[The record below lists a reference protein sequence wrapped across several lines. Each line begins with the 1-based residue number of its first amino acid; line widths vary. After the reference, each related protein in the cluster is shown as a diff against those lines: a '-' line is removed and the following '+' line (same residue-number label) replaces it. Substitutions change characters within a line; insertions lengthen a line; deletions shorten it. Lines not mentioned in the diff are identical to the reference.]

1 MLNRS
6 RERVVAG
13 LLLATVAF
21 GGGGADAHFQEILP
35 STDIV
40 PEEGTRTVALDLIFT
55 HPMEGGPTMDMGQP
69 VQFGVLAN
77 GEKVDLRASL
87 RPRKVDGKTAY
98 SSAYAVREP
107 GDYVF
112 FLEPASYWEPV
123 ERKHILH
130 YAKVVV
136 GFGSS
141 EGWDA
146 MVGFPIEIQPLT
158 RPYGLWTGNLFRG
171 VVKKD
176 GKPLPNAEV
185 EIEWKNDGSVHAPA
199 DPFVTQ
205 IVKTDDAGVFAYAM
219 PRAGWWAFNA
229 VSEADMPEA
238 APDGKPAPLEI
249 GGTIWVKAVD
259 MK

>member
-1 MLNRS
+1 MPNRS
-6 RERVVAG
+6 RERVAAG
-13 LLLATVAF
+13 LFLAAVVF

-40 PEEGTRTVALDLIFT
+40 PEEGSRIVALDLIFT
-55 HPMEGGPTMDMGQP
+55 HPMEGGPVMDMGQP
-69 VQFGVLAN
+69 SQFGVLAH
-77 GEKVDLRASL
+77 GGKVDLRPGL
-87 RPRKVDGKTAY
+87 RPRTVDGKSAY
-98 SSAYAVREP
+98 SSTYTVKEP
-107 GDYVF
+107 GDHVF
-112 FLEPASYWEPV
+112 FLEPAPYWEAV

-136 GFGSS
+136 GFGSGQ
-141 EGWDA
+141 EWDA

-171 VVKKD
+171 VVMKD
-176 GKPLPNAEV
+176 GKPLPDATV

-205 IVKTDDAGVFAYAM
+205 IVKTDEAGIFAYAM

-229 VSEADMPEA
+229 LSEADTPEA

-249 GGTIWVKAVD
+249 GGTIWVRAVD

>member
-6 RERVVAG
+6 GERVVAS
-13 LLLATVAF
+13 LLFAMLAFA
-21 GGGGADAHFQEILP
+21 GGGADAHFQEILP

-40 PEEGTRTVALDLIFT
+40 PDEGSRTVTLDLVFT

-69 VQFGVLAN
+69 ERFGVLAN
-77 GEKVDLRASL
+77 GRTVDLLASL
-87 RPRKVDGKTAY
+87 KPRTIDGKTAY
-98 SSAYAVREP
+98 GAAYAVKEP
-107 GDYVF
+107 GDRVF
-112 FLEPASYWEPV
+112 FLEPAPYWEPA

-136 GFGSS
+136 GVGSG

-146 MVGFPIEIQPLT
+146 MVGFPIEIRPLT

-171 VVKKD
+171 VVTKD
-176 GKPLPNAEV
+176 GKPLPNADV

-205 IVKTDDAGVFAYAM
+205 IVRTDGAGIFAYAM

-229 VSEADMPEA
+229 VSATGTPRP
-238 APDGKPAPLEI
+238 APDGQPAPLEI

>member
-1 MLNRS
+1 MPNRS
-6 RERVVAG
+6 RGRVVAP
-13 LLLATVAF
+13 LLFAMLTF

-40 PEEGTRTVALDLIFT
+40 PEEGSRTVTLDLVFT

-69 VQFGVLAN
+69 ERFGVLAN
-77 GEKVDLRASL
+77 GKAADLRSSL
-87 RPRKVDGKTAY
+87 KPRTIDGKTAY
-98 SSAYAVREP
+98 GAAYAVREP

-136 GFGSS
+136 GFGSG

-205 IVKTDDAGVFAYAM
+205 IVKTDDAGIFAYAM

-229 VSEADMPEA
+229 VSEADTPKA